1 MSSTPRN
8 ENDDNLSESWV
19 ELNYAQQDALN
30 GSHGRPMINMNRDSM
45 EKLLMEAQRESR
57 NTSRGS
63 SQGGSPKG
71 PHSPI
76 ASAPGSIAPGS
87 SGSGTSCGSS
97 SEKAPGMPLL
107 PGQIAG
113 RSADWIWE
121 WSSRPELRPSKD
133 YSRLKHPEKSGLSI
147 RKSKAMK
154 SELLSA
160 DFLRVFIPSMLLTNI
175 LSIGIGIFVG
185 LRIASSK
192 SS

>member
-1 MSSTPRN
+1 MSSTPRTEN
-8 ENDDNLSESWV
+8 EDNLSESWV
-19 ELNYAQQDALN
+19 ELNYGQDALN
-30 GSHGRPMINMNRDSM
+30 GSQGRAVINVNRATM

-71 PHSPI
+71 SHSPV

-87 SGSGTSCGSS
+87 LGSGLSTGSS
-97 SEKAPGMPLL
+97 NEKAPGNLL
-107 PGQIAG
+107 PGQIAARG
-113 RSADWIWE
+113 SDWIWE

-175 LSIGIGIFVG
+175 LSVGIGIYVG